1 MHAWISNWFY
11 WKLHYG
17 DNAEALSFFCTSKTQ
32 QTLTI
37 LQEKLWSLAVC
48 PLKFKEMPFLSFLAS
63 NFGVHRNVRQV
74 FCFEMIFPSRSWES
88 PWVARLR
95 HSALA
100 HSYRTF
106 VCSGRRAEQTKG
118 IKDGPTGCPF
128 LPIRNCKS
136 HWKTSLSAL
145 TFKKYNKK
153 VWPVKD
159 IRQLG
164 GIPARADTK

>member
-17 DNAEALSFFCTSKTQ
+17 DKAEALSFFCSSKTK

-37 LQEKLWSLAVC
+37 LQEKLRSLAEC

-63 NFGVHRNVRQV
+63 NFGVHRNVRQA
-74 FCFEMIFPSRSWES
+74 FCFEMVSSQSWES
-88 PWVARLR
+88 PWAARLR

-118 IKDGPTGCPF
+118 IEDGPIACLF
-128 LPIRNCKS
+128 LLVRNCKS

-145 TFKKYNKK
+145 TFKKHNKK
-153 VWPVKD
+153 EWLVKNV
-159 IRQLG
+159 RLFR
-164 GIPARADTK
+164 GILARADKK